1 MALPHQ
7 RAPDPRAARRFE
19 RRPHVKTRITDKA
32 SEIVLRGILLG
43 AVQFIARE
51 TFEALVRAKRCIQ
64 RSMAGRRR
72 KRDQDA

>member
-1 MALPHQ
+1 M
-7 RAPDPRAARRFE
+7 
-19 RRPHVKTRITDKA
+19 KTRITDKA